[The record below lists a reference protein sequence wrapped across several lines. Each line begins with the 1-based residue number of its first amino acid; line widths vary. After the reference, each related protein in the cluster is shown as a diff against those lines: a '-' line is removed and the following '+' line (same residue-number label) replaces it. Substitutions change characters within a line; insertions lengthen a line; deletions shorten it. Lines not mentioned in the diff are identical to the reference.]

1 MRSAGRV
8 RGLRT
13 RLLLAVAAVMAVG
26 LALLTVGF
34 NVLLSHQLDG
44 ELDDV
49 LRARAAAQ
57 LATLAVVDG
66 RLAVAEAPDDAAL
79 DSQVWI
85 FAGTREL
92 EAPPRA
98 PVAVQRAVRA
108 LAAGPR
114 QTVDLGEPAT
124 RLLAVPVL
132 RAGTRLGTVVVGAS
146 REPYER
152 TRRAALVAS
161 LALAGVLLAAMTLV
175 ARWLVGAALRPVTR
189 MTEDAARW
197 SERDLDR
204 RFGLGEP
211 SDELTRLA
219 ATLDGLLDRLAAG
232 MRREQRFSSEL
243 SHELRTPLAKLSAQ
257 AQLLAG
263 SEALPDALRGEA
275 DSIVAS
281 AAQMRRVLDAVMAA
295 ARAELDGARGRADAV
310 MAVRAVVD
318 ACQPLARE
326 HGVELTL
333 ATAPPA
339 ARAGAEPE
347 LVERMLTPLVENAC
361 RLATTSVS
369 VAIALHDGTVQIVVG
384 DDGPGVAPDET
395 AAIFE
400 PGRRGSASQT
410 SRGSATAT
418 ARGSAQHGHAGA
430 GLGLALARRLA
441 RSAGGDITAEAAS
454 GGRFVVRLPAA

>member
-13 RLLLAVAAVMAVG
+13 RLLLAVVAVMGVG

-57 LATLAVVDG
+57 LATLSVVDG
-66 RLAVAEAPDDAAL
+66 RLEAAEAPDDAAL

-85 FAGTREL
+85 FAGARAL
-92 EAPPRA
+92 EAPPHA
-98 PVAVQRAVRA
+98 PVAVRRAVRS
-108 LAAGPR
+108 LVGGPR
-114 QTVDLGEPAT
+114 RTVDLRAPAT
-124 RLLAVPVL
+124 RLQAVPVL
-132 RAGTRLGTVVVGAS
+132 RAGRRLGTVVVGAS
-146 REPYER
+146 RAPYER

-161 LALAGVLLAAMTLV
+161 LALAGVLMAAMTLI

-189 MTEDAARW
+189 MTEAAARW

-211 SDELTRLA
+211 TDELTRLA
-219 ATLDGLLDRLAAG
+219 ATLDGLLDRVAAG
-232 MRREQRFSSEL
+232 MRHERRFSSEL

-263 SEALPDALRGEA
+263 SAELPAALRDEA
-275 DSIVAS
+275 TSIVAS
-281 AAQMRRVLDAVMAA
+281 AAQMRRVLDALMAA
-295 ARAELDGARGRADAV
+295 ARAEFDGARGRGDAV
-310 MAVRAVVD
+310 TAARAVVD

-326 HGVELTL
+326 HGVVLRL
-333 ATAPPA
+333 AASPPA

-361 RLATTSVS
+361 RLASAAVTLE
-369 VAIALHDGTVQIVVG
+369 VALRDGAVQIAVG

-395 AAIFE
+395 VAIFE
-400 PGRRGSASQT
+400 PGRRGSASQAR
-410 SRGSATAT
+410 RGTAAT
-418 ARGSAQHGHAGA
+418 ARGTAQPGAGA

-441 RSAGGDITAEAAS
+441 RSAGGDITAEAAD
-454 GGRFVVRLPAA
+454 GGRFVVRLPAG